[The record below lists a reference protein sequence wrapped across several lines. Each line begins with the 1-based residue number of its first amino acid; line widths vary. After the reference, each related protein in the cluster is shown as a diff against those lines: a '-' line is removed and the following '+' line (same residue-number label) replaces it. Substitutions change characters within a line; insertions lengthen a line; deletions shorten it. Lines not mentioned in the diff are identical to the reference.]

1 MKEFIH
7 TCNMCAQAK
16 APRHHPYGLLQPLP
30 IFKSP
35 WPFISMDFIIDL
47 PCSKSFNHILVL
59 VDLFTKMMY
68 FIPITKTVT
77 SECILKLFFNT
88 QAPWLAIRHCFKSWI
103 LVHIRI
109 LQEIIQA
116 FRGPN

>member
-1 MKEFIH
+1 
-7 TCNMCAQAK
+7 
-16 APRHHPYGLLQPLP
+16 
-30 IFKSP
+30 
-35 WPFISMDFIIDL
+35 
-47 PCSKSFNHILVL
+47 
-59 VDLFTKMMY
+59 MMY